1 MYSFT
6 SIYYCSYFLGALFS
20 FLVEN
25 PTATLYLSRIG
36 ESKNMQGSDI
46 NITGL
51 DLITDLRDETMI
63 Q

>member
-25 PTATLYLSRIG
+25 PTATLYLSRGDRKIC
-36 ESKNMQGSDI
+36 EGSDI

-63 Q
+63 QS